1 MTASP
6 LTIGFLIFPD
16 FTQLDMAGPYEV
28 FALLPESDVRL
39 IWKTAGPV
47 RSEHGMTVLATTGFA
62 DCPSL
67 DLVCV
72 PGGPGVNP
80 LLADREALDFLRQAA
95 SGARW
100 VTSVC
105 TGALLLGAAGLL
117 EGKRAAT
124 HWMWRDSLAAF
135 GATAVAERVV
145 TDGNVITAGGVTA
158 GIDFGLAVAAKVA
171 GRDTAEAIQLGL
183 EYDPKPPFDAGSP
196 DRAPAEIVAAVKR
209 RATAR
214 QAERNTQVAR
224 AAQALRSGDHAN
236 PA

>member
-6 LTIGFLIFPD
+6 LTVGFLIFPE
-16 FTQLDMAGPYEV
+16 FAQLDMAGPYEV
-28 FALLPESDVRL
+28 FASLPGSDVRL
-39 IWKTAGPV
+39 IWKTLGPV
-47 RSEHGMTVLATTGFA
+47 RSETGLTVLATTAFA
-62 DCPSL
+62 ECPAL
-67 DLVCV
+67 DVVCA
-72 PGGPGVNP
+72 PGGFGVNP
-80 LLADREALDFLRQAA
+80 LLTDEDALGFLRQAA

-135 GATAVAERVV
+135 GATPVAERVV
-145 TDGNVITAGGVTA
+145 TDGNLITAGGVTA
-158 GIDFGLAVAAKVA
+158 GIDFGLTVAANIA
-171 GRDTAEAIQLGL
+171 GRDVAEAIQLGL

-196 DRAPAEIVAAVKR
+196 DRARAEIVATVR
-209 RATAR
+209 RGAEAR
-214 QAERNTQVAR
+214 QAERGVQVAR
-224 AAQALRSGDHAN
+224 AAAALGNGA